1 MPVKSNQTYRSAYN
15 LVFSRGE
22 WGMIGVMATLSIW
35 LGYTGY
41 AAYYVDLNQPVS
53 PSGLLYQTMGLFT
66 LGLSVPT
73 GAIPWQLDAAR
84 WLAPAL
90 LGYAAVKTILLILHE
105 QLLLLRIRRLQNHAV
120 ICGLGEYGW
129 PIAQA
134 FAAHGIPTV
143 VIEPDPVNSH
153 LGWADNAGVYV
164 LPGNA
169 SDVNNLVKVNVT
181 RAKYL
186 LAVTEN
192 DAANTETIVQA
203 YQLKQATPES
213 SPLLKCVAHVQ
224 SHELAAVLYDNAV
237 FSQDFGHFSARII
250 NRQQL
255 AARWLLL
262 HHGPD
267 TEPIHDIPRLDE
279 IRILLL
285 GNHAFVEDLIVR
297 LTKLGHYGTVHPIHI
312 TLAGPHATAQ
322 LEVINKRWPVLSDII
337 NIKAKDIALSYLNA
351 QNAQQLINSLKP
363 HLIYMC
369 AADTESALIG
379 AKALARLTLHCP
391 VIVCQFTDD
400 LLVRSIESAFESHT
414 QLKFVYPA
422 REIFTVEAIFN
433 ATQDQLAIAIHNH
446 YVESQIAAG
455 DTVANNTSLVRWG
468 DLPETLKD
476 ANRNQADHL
485 QIKCRVITGSLH
497 YTPEQIE
504 HVLSDK
510 KNLERLARME
520 HERWV
525 AEKRLDGWHY
535 NEGAKNTAARLS
547 PSLISWEQL
556 PERER
561 QKDRDTVCNIPS
573 LLQWIELQHQSSGS
587 S

>member
-1 MPVKSNQTYRSAYN
+1 MLTHFTLQNRNSNITF
-15 LVFSRGE
+15 FSRKE
-22 WGMIGVMATLSIW
+22 WGIIGINAVLVII
-35 LGYTGY
+35 LGVAGY
-41 AAYYVDLNQPVS
+41 ANLHPDASLSDQ
-53 PSGLLYQTMGLFT
+53 LYKTLGLFT
-66 LGLSVPT
+66 LGFSAPT
-73 GAIPWQLDAAR
+73 GNIPWQLDVAR

-90 LGYAAVKTILLILHE
+90 LSYAAVKTILLMLRG
-105 QLLLLRIRRLQNHAV
+105 QLVLLRIRRLQDHAV
-120 ICGLGEYGW
+120 VCGLGEYGW
-129 PIAQA
+129 PVVQA
-134 FAAHGIPTV
+134 LAGKGIPTV
-143 VIEPDPVNSH
+143 VIESDTMHSH

-181 RAKYL
+181 QARYF

-192 DAANTETIVQA
+192 DAANTEMIVQA
-203 YQLKQATPES
+203 YQLKQADPES
-213 SPLLKCVAHVQ
+213 PRLKCIAHVQ
-224 SHELAAVLYDNAV
+224 SHELAAVLYDDAV
-237 FSQDFGHFSARII
+237 FSQDFDHFSARII

-267 TEPIHDIPRLDE
+267 TELVHDIPRLDE

-285 GNHAFVEDLIVR
+285 GNHEFVEDLIVR
-297 LTKLGHYGTVHPIHI
+297 LAKLGHYGTAHPVHI
-312 TLAGPHATAQ
+312 TLAGPQATVQ
-322 LEVINKRWPVLSDII
+322 LEAINKRWPVLSEII
-337 NIKAKDIALSYLNA
+337 SIKAKDIALSFLSA
-351 QNAQQLINSLKP
+351 QNAQQLINSFKP
-363 HLIYMC
+363 HLIYLC
-369 AADTESALIG
+369 AADTESTLIG

-391 VIVCQFTDD
+391 VIVCQFADD
-400 LLVRSIESAFESHT
+400 LLTRSIEPVFQSHT
-414 QLKFVYPA
+414 QFKFVYPT
-422 REIFTVEAIFN
+422 REIFAVAAIFD

-455 DTVANNTSLVRWG
+455 DTVANNTSLVRWE

-504 HVLSDK
+504 HALSDK
-510 KNLERLARME
+510 KILERLARME

-535 NEGAKNTAARLS
+535 TEGAKNIAARLS

-556 PERER
+556 PESER
-561 QKDRDTVCNIPS
+561 QKDRDAVHNIPS
-573 LLQWIELQHQSSGS
+573 LLQWIALQHQSSGS